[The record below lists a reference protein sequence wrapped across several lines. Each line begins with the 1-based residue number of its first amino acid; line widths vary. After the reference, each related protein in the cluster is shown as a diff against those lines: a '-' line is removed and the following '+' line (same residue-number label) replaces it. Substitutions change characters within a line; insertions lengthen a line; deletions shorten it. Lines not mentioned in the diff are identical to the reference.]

1 MYWFWSA
8 CISTFR
14 VSSHLHF
21 CSCSTVM
28 FSSIFFHSCVYYIF
42 MFSYS
47 CTVLSNFRLSSN
59 IPIVLLLFIFFSCV
73 LINFVIVIF
82 SFYYF
87 YFFHF
92 IFISLTL
99 HFILFQLHFYF
110 FSLSHSQSYV
120 SFIFFYLLL
129 YSYSITQ
136 QNINLCSHSFQC
148 FHLYNIYFVL
158 MFSSILVLF
167 HSYFYFIY
175 INKFQSACI
184 GSSLWFQS
192 VVPVC
197 SSSLHVPVSVY
208 V

>member
-59 IPIVLLLFIFFSCV
+59 IPIVLRLLLFIFFSCV

-87 YFFHF
+87 YFFQF

-99 HFILFQLHFYF
+99 HFILFQLPFYF

-129 YSYSITQ
+129 Y
-136 QNINLCSHSFQC
+136 
-148 FHLYNIYFVL
+148 
-158 MFSSILVLF
+158 
-167 HSYFYFIY
+167 
-175 INKFQSACI
+175 
-184 GSSLWFQS
+184 
-192 VVPVC
+192 
-197 SSSLHVPVSVY
+197 
-208 V
+208 